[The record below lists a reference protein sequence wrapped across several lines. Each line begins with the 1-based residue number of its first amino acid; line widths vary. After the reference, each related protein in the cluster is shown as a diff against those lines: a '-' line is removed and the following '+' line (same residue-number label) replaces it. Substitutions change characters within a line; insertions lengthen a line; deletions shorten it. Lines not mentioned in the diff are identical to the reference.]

1 MKLRNATLSL
11 AAVAVLAGCADGQ
24 GPSSRQGTG
33 AILGALA
40 GAAAGTL
47 VGGDD
52 RRNALVGA
60 GIGLLAGAAVGT
72 YLDRQEDAL
81 NQDLAGTGAE
91 VTRVNDA
98 LLVTLPEGVTFDT
111 GSAEI
116 KPAFSRA
123 LTQVAQTLNEY
134 PESYIDVVG
143 HTDSTGAA
151 EFNQTLSEQRADAVR
166 RALIQRSV
174 AAGRVVGY
182 GLGENNPIADN
193 ATASGRAT
201 NRRVE
206 ILITP
211 ATQS

>member
-1 MKLRNATLSL
+1 MMLRKATLSL
-11 AAVAVLAGCADGQ
+11 AAIAMLAGCADGQ

-33 AILGALA
+33 AILGALV

-47 VGGDD
+47 VGGND

-81 NQDLAGTGAE
+81 NEDLAGTGAA
-91 VTRVNDA
+91 VTRVGDA

-111 GSAEI
+111 SSAEI
-116 KPAFSRA
+116 KPQFSRA

-134 PESYIDVVG
+134 PESYIDVIG
-143 HTDSTGAA
+143 HTDSVGAA
-151 EFNQTLSEQRADAVR
+151 DYNQTLSEKRADAVR

-174 AAGRVVGY
+174 AAARVVAY
-182 GLGENNPIADN
+182 GMGENSPVADN
-193 ATASGRAT
+193 ASAAGRSA

-206 ILITP
+206 IKIIP
-211 ATQS
+211 ATRS

>member
-1 MKLRNATLSL
+1 MMLRNATISL
-11 AAVAVLAGCADGQ
+11 AAVAMLAACAEGS
-24 GPSSRQGTG
+24 GPSQRQGTG
-33 AILGALA
+33 ALLGALA

-60 GIGLLAGAAVGT
+60 GVGLLAGAAVGT
-72 YLDRQEDAL
+72 YLDRQEASL
-81 NQDLAGTGAE
+81 NEDLAGTGAE

-98 LLVTLPEGVTFDT
+98 LLVTLPEGITFDT
-111 GSAEI
+111 GSSEI
-116 KPAFSRA
+116 KPQFSRA

-143 HTDSTGAA
+143 HTDSVGAA
-151 EFNQTLSEQRADAVR
+151 DFNQALSEKRADAVR

-174 AAGRVVGY
+174 APARVVAY
-182 GLGENNPIADN
+182 GQGENSPIADN
-193 ATASGRAT
+193 ATAAGRSA

-211 ATQS
+211 ATKS